1 MFSTHQRLNVKHA
14 SESVYPLPS
23 VDFCNWLAGVTDGD
37 GSFSFSVNKRRNS
50 IWNCTFKIA
59 QSTYNSRLLYFIKG
73 NLQYGSVNKKAGK
86 NMAEFRIRDRKILIN
101 LVVPLFTRYP
111 LYSTKHFY
119 FLRWVKA
126 LQVLESK
133 KRTTAEKNEILTKL
147 KSQLPSDSYVSS
159 AWERD
164 SPSNEW
170 VYGFVE
176 AEASLFITCKGSY
189 HQSTHCWQCCDQS
202 SIGHHIA
209 SKLPSMVTTKTNDLV
224 NRHLVTTNCKTENS
238 TSLCYQSCHIARNVW
253 IGYDVSTVNNLLPTF
268 GWLKMVK
275 SLNVASDVIK
285 KDRLVHAFG
294 VTQKVDRIIL
304 EFLRTKFHISSKVLH
319 TKRNIYKLETTNSR
333 SILRIKAFLFKKL
346 KGVKS
351 LEYKIWSRSLNFK
364 GDIGKLLKAQ
374 SLLRKIRATYKQCQP
389 F

>member
-14 SESVYPLPS
+14 SDSIYPLPS
-23 VDFCNWLAGVTDGD
+23 KDFCNWLAGVTDGD
-37 GSFSFSVNKRRNS
+37 GSFSFSVNKERNS

-59 QSTYNSRLLYFIKG
+59 QSTYNCRLLYFIKG

-86 NMAEFRIRDRKILIN
+86 NMAEFRIRDREILIH
-101 LVVPLFTRYP
+101 LVVPLFTQYP

-133 KRTTAEKNEILTKL
+133 RWTTAEKNEILTKL
-147 KSQLPSDSYVSS
+147 KSQLPPDTYVSS

-164 SPSNEW
+164 YPTNEW

-176 AEASLFITCKGSY
+176 AEASLFITCKGSC
-189 HQSTHCWQCCDQS
+189 HQSLAT
-202 SIGHHIA
+202 A
-209 SKLPSMVTTKTNDLV
+209 KTNSLA
-224 NRHLVTTNCKTENS
+224 NLHLVTTNYKTQG
-238 TSLCYQSCHIARNVW
+238 T
-253 IGYDVSTVNNLLPTF
+253 TVNDLLPIED
-268 GWLKMVK
+268 WLKVEKPLKIASHFLSQLDCLKVYLSNTSDFKAIDACQLGRIEIKSEDVVK
-275 SLNVASDVIK
+275 R
-285 KDRLVHAFG
+285 DRLVHAFG
-294 VTQKVDRIIL
+294 VTQKLDRIIL
-304 EFLRTKFHISSKVLH
+304 EFLRRKFHISSKVLH
-319 TKRNIYKLETTNSR
+319 TKRDVYKLETTNSR
-333 SILRIKAFLFKKL
+333 SILRIKTFLFKKL

-364 GDIGKLLKAQ
+364 GDIGKLSRAQ
-374 SLLRKIRATYKQCQP
+374 SLLRKIRAAYKQCQG

>member
-23 VDFCNWLAGVTDGD
+23 KDFCNWLAGVTDGD
-37 GSFSFSVNKRRNS
+37 GSFSFSVNKKRNS

-73 NLQYGSVNKKAGK
+73 NLQYGGVNKRAGK
-86 NMAEFRIRDRKILIN
+86 NMAEFRIRDRKILIH

-111 LYSTKHFY
+111 LYSTKDFY

-133 KRTTAEKNEILTKL
+133 KWTTAEKNEILTKL
-147 KSQLPSDSYVSS
+147 KSQLPSDIYVSS
-159 AWERD
+159 AWEKG

-176 AEASLFITCKGSY
+176 AEASLFITRKGSY
-189 HQSTHCWQCCDQS
+189 HQSSTNL
-202 SIGHHIA
+202 
-209 SKLPSMVTTKTNDLV
+209 LPSMVPIGDTTKTNRLV
-224 NRHLVTTNCKTENS
+224 NRHLVTTNCKMAS
-238 TSLCYQSCHIARNVW
+238 
-253 IGYDVSTVNNLLPTF
+253 STVKD
-268 GWLKMVK
+268 LKIVK
-275 SLNVASDVIK
+275 SLKITTDLIK
-285 KDRLVHAFG
+285 RERLVHAFG
-294 VTQKVDRIIL
+294 VTQKLDRILL

-319 TKRNIYKLETTNSR
+319 TKKNIYKLETTNSR
-333 SILRIKAFLFKKL
+333 SILRIKTFLFKKL

-364 GDIGKLLKAQ
+364 GDAGSLLKAQ
-374 SLLRKIRATYKQCQP
+374 SLLRRIRTTYKQCQT

>member
-23 VDFCNWLAGVTDGD
+23 EDFCNWLAGVTDGD
-37 GSFSFSVNKRRNS
+37 GSFSFSVNKKRNS

-59 QSTYNSRLLYFIKG
+59 QSTYNSRLLYFIKE
-73 NLQYGSVNKKAGK
+73 NLQYGGVNKRAGK
-86 NMAEFRIRDRKILIN
+86 NMAEFRIRDRKILIH

-133 KRTTAEKNEILTKL
+133 KWTTAEKNEILTKL
-147 KSQLPSDSYVSS
+147 KSQLPSDTYVSS

-176 AEASLFITCKGSY
+176 AEASLFITCK
-189 HQSTHCWQCCDQS
+189 HQSSTNL
-202 SIGHHIA
+202 
-209 SKLPSMVTTKTNDLV
+209 LPSMVQIGDRTQTNGVV
-224 NRHLVTTNCKTENS
+224 NRHLVTTNYKTAS
-238 TSLCYQSCHIARNVW
+238 
-253 IGYDVSTVNNLLPTF
+253 STVND
-268 GWLKMVK
+268 LKIVK
-275 SLNVASDVIK
+275 SLNTATDLVK
-285 KDRLVHAFG
+285 KERLVHAFG
-294 VTQKVDRIIL
+294 VTQKLDRIIL
-304 EFLRTKFHISSKVLH
+304 EFLRTKFHISSKVLR

-333 SILRIKAFLFKKL
+333 SILRIKTFLFKKL

-364 GDIGKLLKAQ
+364 GNIGNLLKAQ
-374 SLLRKIRATYKQCQP
+374 SLLRKIRTTYKP
-389 F
+389 

>member
-23 VDFCNWLAGVTDGD
+23 KDFCNWLAGVTDGD
-37 GSFSFSVNKRRNS
+37 GTFSFSVNKKRNS

-59 QSTYNSRLLYFIKG
+59 QSTYNSRLLYFIKE
-73 NLQYGSVNKKAGK
+73 NLQYGGVNRKAGR
-86 NMAEFRIRDRKILIN
+86 NMAEFRIRDREILTN
-101 LVVPLFTRYP
+101 LVVPLFTQYP

-133 KRTTAEKNEILTKL
+133 RLSTAEKNKILTKL
-147 KSQLPSDSYVSS
+147 KSQLPTDTYVSS

-164 SPSNEW
+164 PPSNEW

-176 AEASLFITCKGSY
+176 ADTSLFITRKGSC
-189 HQSTHCWQCCDQS
+189 HQSS
-202 SIGHHIA
+202 
-209 SKLPSMVTTKTNDLV
+209 TNLLSV
-224 NRHLVTTNCKTENS
+224 
-238 TSLCYQSCHIARNVW
+238 
-253 IGYDVSTVNNLLPTF
+253 VNNTTTPAID
-268 GWLKMVK
+268 K
-275 SLNVASDVIK
+275 
-285 KDRLVHAFG
+285 LVHAFG
-294 VTQKVDRIIL
+294 VTQKLDGIIL
-304 EFLRTKFHISSKVLH
+304 EFLRTKFHISSKVLY

-333 SILRIKAFLFKKL
+333 SILRIKSFLFNKL

-351 LEYKIWSRSLNFK
+351 LEYRIWSRSLNFK
-364 GDIGKLLKAQ
+364 GDFNKLLKAQ
-374 SLLRKIRATYKQCQP
+374 SLLRRIRATYKRYQT

>member
-14 SESVYPLPS
+14 SESAYPLPS
-23 VDFCNWLAGVTDGD
+23 EDFCNWLAGVTDGD
-37 GSFSFSVNKRRNS
+37 GSFSFSVNKKRNS

-73 NLQYGSVNKKAGK
+73 NLQYGGVNKRAGK

-133 KRTTAEKNEILTKL
+133 KWTTAEKNEMLTKL
-147 KSQLPSDSYVSS
+147 KSQLPSDTYVSS

-189 HQSTHCWQCCDQS
+189 HQSSTNL
-202 SIGHHIA
+202 
-209 SKLPSMVTTKTNDLV
+209 LPSTVTTKTNDLV
-224 NRHLVTTNCKTENS
+224 NRHLVTTNYKTERS
-238 TSLCYQSCHIARNVW
+238 A
-253 IGYDVSTVNNLLPTF
+253 VND
-268 GWLKMVK
+268 LKMVK
-275 SLNVASDVIK
+275 SLNIDSHSFKSEDVIK

-294 VTQKVDRIIL
+294 VTQKLDRIIL
-304 EFLRTKFHISSKVLH
+304 EFLRQKFHISSKVLH

-333 SILRIKAFLFKKL
+333 SILRIKTFLFKKL

-374 SLLRKIRATYKQCQP
+374 SLLRKIRTTYKQCQP

>member
-23 VDFCNWLAGVTDGD
+23 EDFCNWLAGVTDGD
-37 GSFSFSVNKRRNS
+37 GSFSFSVNKKKNS

-73 NLQYGSVNKKAGK
+73 NLQYGGVNKKAGK
-86 NMAEFRIRDRKILIN
+86 NMAEFRIRDRKILIH

-133 KRTTAEKNEILTKL
+133 KWTTAEKNEILTKL
-147 KSQLPSDSYVSS
+147 KSQLPSDTYVSS

-189 HQSTHCWQCCDQS
+189 HQSSTNL
-202 SIGHHIA
+202 
-209 SKLPSMVTTKTNDLV
+209 LPSMVTNGVV
-224 NRHLVTTNCKTENS
+224 NRHLVTTGC
-238 TSLCYQSCHIARNVW
+238 
-253 IGYDVSTVNNLLPTF
+253 STVND
-268 GWLKMVK
+268 LKMVK
-275 SLNVASDVIK
+275 SLKIATERSCVTIDLIE

-294 VTQKVDRIIL
+294 VTQKLDRIIL
-304 EFLRTKFHISSKVLH
+304 EFLRKKFHISSKVLH

-333 SILRIKAFLFKKL
+333 SILRIKTFLFKKL

-364 GDIGKLLKAQ
+364 GDINKLLKAQ

>member
-14 SESVYPLPS
+14 SESVYSLPNE
-23 VDFCNWLAGVTDGD
+23 DFCNWLAGVTDGD
-37 GSFSFSVNKRRNS
+37 GSFSFSVNKKRNS

-73 NLQYGSVNKKAGK
+73 NLQYGSVNRKAGK

-101 LVVPLFTRYP
+101 LVVPLFTQYP

-119 FLRWVKA
+119 FLRWVEA

-133 KRTTAEKNEILTKL
+133 EWTTAEKNKILTKL
-147 KSQLPSDSYVSS
+147 KSQLPSDTYVSP

-176 AEASLFITCKGSY
+176 AEASLFITCKGS
-189 HQSTHCWQCCDQS
+189 S
-202 SIGHHIA
+202 
-209 SKLPSMVTTKTNDLV
+209 VTTKTNDLIS
-224 NRHLVTTNCKTENS
+224 H
-238 TSLCYQSCHIARNVW
+238 QPDHIAISSFSFCKQN
-253 IGYDVSTVNNLLPTF
+253 DQNDDAT
-268 GWLKMVK
+268 
-275 SLNVASDVIK
+275 K

-294 VTQKVDRIIL
+294 VTQKLDKIIL
-304 EFLRTKFHISSKVLH
+304 EFLRTKFHIPSKVLH

-333 SILRIKAFLFKKL
+333 SILRVKTFLFKKL

-364 GDIGKLLKAQ
+364 GNIGKLLKTQ

-389 F
+389 SSNPLVDH